1 MGRDALLIQRAAGQ
15 VLDWTRAYILH
26 HERTITKDMAALE
39 KRLDEQESAIQAQG
53 DLIRTLIEGQN
64 SGGIHDVAGSNGQR
78 FHRGEAIHR

>member
-39 KRLDEQESAIQAQG
+39 KRLDEQDRIIKSQ
-53 DLIRTLIEGQN
+53 DYLIRTLIEAQN
-64 SGGIHDVAGSNGQR
+64 GGGIHDVARSNGQPFPR
-78 FHRGEAIHR
+78 R